1 MADKN
6 ASDRQSASPDRD
18 GNDHVELTDEEQHQ
32 VDRRQSVGSRVV
44 HEVVRRSGD
53 EELSRPFW
61 SLWWS
66 GLSAGF
72 GISTSILG
80 EGLLSSMLPDSPWR
94 PAVAGIGYT
103 LGFLIVILGRLQLF
117 TESTLSAVIPV
128 ATKPDRHNLWRLMR
142 LWTIVLLA
150 NLMGTLIIS
159 ALVANGWVG
168 FPENLGAM
176 IDLSRKL
183 LDHDWLSTM
192 RGGVPAGFFLAAIA
206 WAMPSGRG
214 QEFWITFLFTYFIGL
229 GHFSH
234 VIAGSGEAWL
244 LTISGEASVGWAIF
258 GYIVPALIGNVVGGT
273 VLFAL
278 LAHAQVRHEL

>member
-1 MADKN
+1 MAMEDV
-6 ASDRQSASPDRD
+6 SDRKASPPDRD
-18 GNDHVELTDEEQHQ
+18 GNDQVVLTHEEEHQ
-32 VDRRQSVGSRVV
+32 VERRQAVGSRVV

-72 GISTSILG
+72 GMSTSVLG
-80 EGLLSSMLPDSPWR
+80 EALLGSMLPDSPWK
-94 PAVAGIGYT
+94 PAVASIGYT

-128 ATKPDRHNLWRLMR
+128 VTKPDWHNLWRLVR
-142 LWTIVLLA
+142 LWAIVLFA
-150 NLMGTLIIS
+150 NLTGTLII
-159 ALVANGWVG
+159 ALLASNGWIG
-168 FPENLGAM
+168 FPDHLAFM
-176 IDLSRKL
+176 LDLSRKL

-192 RGGVPAGFFLAAIA
+192 RGGIPAGFFLAAIA
-206 WAMPSGRG
+206 WSMPGGRG
-214 QEFWITFLFTYFIGL
+214 QEFWITFLFTYFIAL

-234 VIAGSGEAWL
+234 VIAGSGEVWL
-244 LTISGEASVGWAIF
+244 LAISGQATFGWAIF
-258 GYIVPALIGNVVGGT
+258 GYIVPALIGNVIGGT

-278 LAHAQVRHEL
+278 LAHAQVRNEL